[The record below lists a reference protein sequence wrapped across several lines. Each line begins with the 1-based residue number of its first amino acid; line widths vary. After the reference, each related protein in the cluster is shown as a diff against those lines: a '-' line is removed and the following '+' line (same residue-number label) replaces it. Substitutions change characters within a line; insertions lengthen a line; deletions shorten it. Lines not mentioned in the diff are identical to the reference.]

1 MASVQSIV
9 SPIPQPSRPKS
20 VSRPKRWS
28 EEVEEG
34 IMCFQN
40 RVSKALYAVYIL
52 LLMNKSHSI
61 QFICNYYAPEN
72 GDR

>member
-9 SPIPQPSRPKS
+9 SPIPQPTGPKS

-28 EEVEEG
+28 DEVEEG

-40 RVSKALYAVYIL
+40 RISKALCAVYIKWTNL
-52 LLMNKSHSI
+52 IAYI